1 MKGRMYSDGLFHAQI
16 GKEDVDVRGSLA
28 SGAGENSNSY
38 SLPLSGGADGK
49 WSRSVMVFQ

>member
-49 WSRSVMVFQ
+49 WSRV